1 MFPKIKSPYRHA
13 AFWITVLVIAASA
26 AIYPSTKGTFM
37 TEGHGE
43 LYYAGLT
50 VVWPGAYLGA
60 EITSIAMHFDPRD
73 ANMIGLEGLV
83 WLQVAAPVFSW
94 LIYFALLSLII
105 RIRAKPAAR
114 KK

>member
-1 MFPKIKSPYRHA
+1 
-13 AFWITVLVIAASA
+13 
-26 AIYPSTKGTFM
+26 M
-37 TEGHGE
+37 TEGHGP
-43 LYYAGLT
+43 LYYSGFT
-50 VVWPGAYLGA
+50 VLLPGAYLGA

-105 RIRAKPAAR
+105 RIRARRAAR
-114 KK
+114 RN